1 MNHWRKQIVP
11 FRFAE
16 KLWPRPPAPVHPLA
30 PGGYHCFITRR
41 CLSALLSNRR
51 CRQHPQLLFCTNGN
65 CEYSVS
71 IHLLHSIHP
80 SFVSSSV
87 LGRELLFRRR
97 ASWCFCL
104 CGGGGNGGEANR
116 TEHLLFLVGI
126 SQNESNFSAS
136 PRRYVNAVRSCACA
150 SASVFSS
157 NRDLGG
163 RHCIVTMHERSEFV

>member
-104 CGGGGNGGEANR
+104 CGGGGNGGEARR
-116 TEHLLFLVGI
+116 TE
-126 SQNESNFSAS
+126 QNTF
-136 PRRYVNAVRSCACA
+136 YFW
-150 SASVFSS
+150 SVFRRTRAISLRPPAATS
-157 NRDLGG
+157 MPFAHARARPRPSFRRIAISAAVIAL
-163 RHCIVTMHERSEFV
+163 